1 MLTSNTASNTI
12 SPQSDIELT
21 VMQGAN
27 SGLTEDIVVLN
38 GSVQVGSGAQ
48 IITKGKTLEQIAKAI
63 TAQGNVKASIQDG
76 KFTVKSEN
84 GEVNIKATGDF
95 ARITGIGSYTVQR
108 ATTSNTTAQNV
119 YVSQGSAAGLTGSET
134 VVSGT
139 IKIGSGAEI
148 NTAGKTLNQII
159 NEINLQ
165 GNVTASITDGKF
177 TIESETSGVSIQST
191 GDMARV
197 TGLANYSVQAG
208 STTNTG
214 GSLATES
221 AEYVKNQIL
230 QQTSSTLLAQSENLH
245 SSIIMSLIRQM

>member
-1 MLTSNTASNTI
+1 
-12 SPQSDIELT
+12 
-21 VMQGAN
+21 MQGAN

-84 GEVNIKATGDF
+84 GEVSIKATGDF
-95 ARITGIGSYTVQR
+95 ARVTGIGSYTVQS
-108 ATTSNTTAQNV
+108 ATTSNTSAQNV

-139 IKIGSGAEI
+139 IKVGSGAEI
-148 NTAGKTLNQII
+148 NTAGKTVNRII
-159 NEINLQ
+159 SEINSQ

-208 STTNTG
+208 TTTNTG